1 METSPTMKLSIGI
14 KAHDKNQSFEIKCF
28 SLYKENCI
36 NEFNELQ
43 LNGNGN
49 GNGRKINLGK

>member
-36 NEFNELQ
+36 NEFNEL
-43 LNGNGN
+43 
-49 GNGRKINLGK
+49 